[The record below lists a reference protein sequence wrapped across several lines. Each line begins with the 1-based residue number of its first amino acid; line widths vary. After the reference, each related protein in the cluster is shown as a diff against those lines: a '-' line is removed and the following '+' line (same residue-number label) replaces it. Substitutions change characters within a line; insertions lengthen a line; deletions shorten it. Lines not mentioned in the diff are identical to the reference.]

1 MPVSAII
8 VKVPE
13 AEALVGQLRDR
24 FDATASLGVP
34 AHITIL
40 FPFMPPDDIR
50 PDVMRDIQ
58 TALDAVSTF
67 SYALET
73 IERFEQTV
81 YLAPEPAQPF
91 MALTASVA
99 RHFPAFPP
107 YAGVH
112 AGVVPHLT
120 VAQGN
125 ATDVETAA
133 EELEQQLSRFPEVR
147 AECGSVFL
155 IENSSGRWKDMH
167 EFKLLNHPKKPVG
180 NQ

>member
-1 MPVSAII
+1 MSVSAII

-13 AEALVGQLRDR
+13 AETLVGQLRNR
-24 FDATASLGVP
+24 FDTTASLGVP

-40 FPFMPPDDIR
+40 FPFMRPDDIR
-50 PDVMRDIQ
+50 PDVLRDIQ
-58 TALDAVSTF
+58 TALDTVPTF

-73 IERFEQTV
+73 IGRFEQTV
-81 YLAPEPAQPF
+81 YLAPKPAEPF

-99 RHFPAFPP
+99 QHFPAFPP
-107 YAGVH
+107 YAGTH

-125 ATDVETAA
+125 ATDIETAA
-133 EELEQQLSRFPEVR
+133 EELEQRLSRFPKVL

-155 IENSSGRWKDMH
+155 IENSSGRWQDAY
-167 EFKLLNHPKKPVG
+167 EFRLPHHLKKLV
-180 NQ
+180 